1 MTFFG
6 RGHGHKKTNLSKN
19 KLICFF
25 AKIYTKLGWVNI
37 IKKKTLCIGGT
48 QSHNADLPGFIT
60 GSKKL
65 TVWGQKQP
73 TFSIKWS
80 SVSCK

>member
-1 MTFFG
+1 MSFLG
-6 RGHGHKKTNLSKN
+6 RGHGYQKTDLSKN

-25 AKIYTKLGWVNI
+25 AKIYTKLGWVNSNQ
-37 IKKKTLCIGGT
+37 KKTLCIGGT
-48 QSHNADLPGFIT
+48 QSHYADLPGFIT

-65 TVWGQKQP
+65 IVWGQKQS